1 MTRDW
6 LREAVLRWREEK
18 QHPST
23 GRGARWRRRLRP
35 GSGRGGRAATA
46 CTYAL
51 QLTLVRRDQQV
62 QGLLGEIGPDCHHL
76 LPQLGVHLVL
86 VNPTCAREHRRAGKS
101 TCTAFTHRRKD
112 TNTSHTRLHEIT
124 QKTKSRSGFISE
136 VCCSARQSKS
146 ELRDKLCAVWRQ

>member
-23 GRGARWRRRLRP
+23 GRGARWRRRRLRLRP
-35 GSGRGGRAATA
+35 GRGCRAAAA

-86 VNPTCAREHRRAGKS
+86 VDPTCARRVHANAHGRKEHPHGG
-101 TCTAFTHRRKD
+101 TCTCNAFTPTHADRG
-112 TNTSHTRLHEIT
+112 TNTTTSHTRLHEIT
-124 QKTKSRSGFISE
+124 ENKEQKKSFH
-136 VCCSARQSKS
+136 
-146 ELRDKLCAVWRQ
+146 